1 MPDLFYHIETK
12 LTECGSFG
20 RMKRVMVPIENS
32 LPIRP
37 YFREGDLI

>member
-12 LTECGSFG
+12 LAECGSFV

-37 YFREGDLI
+37 

>member
-12 LTECGSFG
+12 LAGCDSCV

-32 LPIRP
+32 LPMAP
-37 YFREGDLI
+37 